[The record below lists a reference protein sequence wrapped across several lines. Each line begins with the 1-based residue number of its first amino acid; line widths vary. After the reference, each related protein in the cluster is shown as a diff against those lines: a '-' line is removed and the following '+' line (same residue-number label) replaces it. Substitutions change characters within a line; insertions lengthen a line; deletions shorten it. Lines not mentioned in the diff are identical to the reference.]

1 MSDNPFEPD
10 NSTHQVKANS
20 REYMEENFKKST
32 ANLHEIAFLAV
43 AAIGVLAK
51 LVIDKLAKKPENES
65 SNKTSLDKDQSV
77 DKNSE
82 SIGNKLSNQIRNMF
96 GKDQEVS
103 NEKDSAPEFVQSGK
117 ENQTVWQNAQQLQ
130 NFRQKHQKG
139 NVQNDGE
146 QQGEASVD
154 GLDLSKTKGKTK
166 TDVLSES
173 DEMTAEVTNAGNL
186 TGKIPTQNQELDA
199 NSVNSKLTNTPDAKK
214 GTQVNTTTEIVAEN
228 SPQNENGNNSI
239 EKTMIPKAVIP
250 EDQSKAAVTPGAL
263 APGAKNQKEGQQ
275 GNQEESGFNS
285 ITRTLDALINNN
297 KGNKDVVA
305 QAKKLK
311 SIIKESEQNTK
322 PQKDKFNANQAG
334 ANMIRLFKQ
343 ESKDDKSLETKSYDI
358 TRRGKEYTMSDKLGN
373 TLLVAKDNGSFGTGI
388 QENNLTPN
396 TKKDLKYLEEDLD
409 QKKPSTGGFERAV
422 KKKVLTEGTK
432 AAGTAYGG
440 PIGGFVAEKVADK
453 VGDKLLDKVE
463 GKAGSKAPEKKINR
477 FEKELQTLNANASPA
492 SQNGKTKSSNYEMD

>member
-10 NSTHQVKANS
+10 NSNHQVKANS

-32 ANLHEIAFLAV
+32 QNLHGITFLAV

-103 NEKDSAPEFVQSGK
+103 NEKDSAPEFVQGGK

-139 NVQNDGE
+139 NVQNDRE

-154 GLDLSKTKGKTK
+154 SLDLSK
-166 TDVLSES
+166 
-173 DEMTAEVTNAGNL
+173 A
-186 TGKIPTQNQELDA
+186 
-199 NSVNSKLTNTPDAKK
+199 
-214 GTQVNTTTEIVAEN
+214 
-228 SPQNENGNNSI
+228 NENGSNSI
-239 EKTMIPKAVIP
+239 GKTLVPKAVIP
-250 EDQSKAAVTPGAL
+250 EDQSKAAVTPEAI

-275 GNQEESGFNS
+275 DNQGNQEESGLNS
-285 ITRTLDALINNN
+285 ITRTLDALIKNN

-311 SIIKESEQNTK
+311 STIKESEQNTK
-322 PQKDKFNANQAG
+322 PQKDNKFNANQAG
-334 ANMIRLFKQ
+334 ANMIKLFKQ
-343 ESKDDKSLETKSYDI
+343 ESKDDKSLTTQSYDI

-396 TKKDLKYLEEDLD
+396 AKKDLNYLGQDLD
-409 QKKPSTGGFERAV
+409 QKKPSTGGFERTI
-422 KKKVLTEGTK
+422 KKKVLTEGAK

-440 PIGGFVAEKVADK
+440 PLGGFVAEKVADK

-463 GKAGSKAPEKKINR
+463 GKTGNKNPEKKVNR

-492 SQNGKTKSSNYEMD
+492 SQTGKTKSSNYEMD

>member
-10 NSTHQVKANS
+10 NSNHQAKANS

-32 ANLHEIAFLAV
+32 QNLHGITFLAV
-43 AAIGVLAK
+43 VAIGVLAK

-65 SNKTSLDKDQSV
+65 SNKTSLDKDRTV

-96 GKDQEVS
+96 GKDREVS
-103 NEKDSAPEFVQSGK
+103 NEKDSAPEFVQGGK

-154 GLDLSKTKGKTK
+154 SLDLSKT
-166 TDVLSES
+166 
-173 DEMTAEVTNAGNL
+173 
-186 TGKIPTQNQELDA
+186 
-199 NSVNSKLTNTPDAKK
+199 
-214 GTQVNTTTEIVAEN
+214 
-228 SPQNENGNNSI
+228 NENGSNSI
-239 EKTMIPKAVIP
+239 GKTLVPEAAIP
-250 EDQSKAAVTPGAL
+250 EDRSKAAVT
-263 APGAKNQKEGQQ
+263 PGAKNQKEGQQ
-275 GNQEESGFNS
+275 GNQGNQEESGLNS
-285 ITRTLDALINNN
+285 ITRTLDALIKNN

-311 SIIKESEQNTK
+311 STIKESEQNTK
-322 PQKDKFNANQAG
+322 PQKDNKFNANQAA
-334 ANMIRLFKQ
+334 ANMIKLFKQ
-343 ESKDDKSLETKSYDI
+343 ESKNDKSLTTESYDI

-388 QENNLTPN
+388 QENNLTPD
-396 TKKDLKYLEEDLD
+396 TKKDLKYLGEDLD

-422 KKKVLTEGTK
+422 KKKVLTEGAK

-453 VGDKLLDKVE
+453 VGDKLQGKVE
-463 GKAGSKAPEKKINR
+463 GKTGNKNPEKKVNR
-477 FEKELQTLNANASPA
+477 FEKELQTLNANTTD
-492 SQNGKTKSSNYEMD
+492 QTGKTKSSNYEMD

>member
-10 NSTHQVKANS
+10 NSNHQVKANS

-32 ANLHEIAFLAV
+32 QNLHGITFLAV
-43 AAIGVLAK
+43 VAIGVLAK

-65 SNKTSLDKDQSV
+65 SNKTSLDKDRSV

-96 GKDQEVS
+96 GKDREVS
-103 NEKDSAPEFVQSGK
+103 NEKDSAPEFVQGGK

-139 NVQNDGE
+139 NVQNDRE

-154 GLDLSKTKGKTK
+154 SLDLSKT
-166 TDVLSES
+166 
-173 DEMTAEVTNAGNL
+173 
-186 TGKIPTQNQELDA
+186 
-199 NSVNSKLTNTPDAKK
+199 
-214 GTQVNTTTEIVAEN
+214 
-228 SPQNENGNNSI
+228 NENGSNSI
-239 EKTMIPKAVIP
+239 GKTLVPEAVIP
-250 EDQSKAAVTPGAL
+250 EDQSKAAVTPGAI

-275 GNQEESGFNS
+275 DNQGNQEESGLNS
-285 ITRTLDALINNN
+285 ITRTLDALIKNN

-311 SIIKESEQNTK
+311 STIKESEQNTK
-322 PQKDKFNANQAG
+322 PQKDNKFNANQAG
-334 ANMIRLFKQ
+334 ANMIKLFKQ
-343 ESKDDKSLETKSYDI
+343 ESKDDKSLTTESYDI

-388 QENNLTPN
+388 QENNLTPD
-396 TKKDLKYLEEDLD
+396 TKKDLKYLGEDLD

-422 KKKVLTEGTK
+422 KKKVFTEGAK

-440 PIGGFVAEKVADK
+440 PLGGFVAEKVADK
-453 VGDKLLDKVE
+453 VGDKLQGKVE
-463 GKAGSKAPEKKINR
+463 GKTGNKNPEKKVNR
-477 FEKELQTLNANASPA
+477 FEKELQTLNANTTG
-492 SQNGKTKSSNYEMD
+492 QTGKTKSSNYEID